1 MPSAL
6 KQSKFTLLEIMF
18 HKFIQNFYLSLS
30 LSLTYIIFNFEET
43 TGILVDIPLQIVAK
57 SIFQKL

>member
-1 MPSAL
+1 
-6 KQSKFTLLEIMF
+6 MF